1 VAKRAK
7 GQRIKVIAYD
17 AFFTEEK
24 AEAKGIGY
32 GTLDEVLEA
41 ADFITVHTPLL
52 KETKH
57 IINQEACSKMKHGVS
72 IVNCASG
79 GIIDED
85 ALYEAVM
92 GGKVAGA
99 GLDVVEEEP
108 AIDHKVLELPQVIA
122 TPHLGASTKEAQ
134 ENVAIDVSHDV
145 VRILSGSLARNPV
158 N

>member
-1 VAKRAK
+1 
-7 GQRIKVIAYD
+7 
-17 AFFTEEK
+17 EK
-24 AEAKGIGY
+24 AEAMGIGY

-57 IINQEACSKMKHGVS
+57 IINQEAFSKMKQDVQ
-72 IVNCASG
+72 IVNCARG
-79 GIIDED
+79 GSIDED
-85 ALYEAVM
+85 SLYEAVM
-92 GGKVAGA
+92 EGKVAGA
-99 GLDVVEEEP
+99 GRGVCEEEP
-108 AIDHKVLELPQVIA
+108 AIDHKVLEMPQVIA

-158 N
+158 NIPSVPREVMRKIEPYFYL